1 MLVLLLALLMQGDL
15 RQFYESVTS
24 TAENVDASAPPS
36 VPVRRED
43 REANERQP
51 EAILRPSARPAA
63 RWSAKVDATMPC
75 GGKNNRRKSSGLG
88 PFFGATKEDAEAAR
102 DKALF
107 DWMHAPKKQKVAD
120 TSASTSGSSQEQS
133 AAQRPKRAASPSFSF
148 AEFRNSSSHVRA
160 AGPGCAHPGP
170 ATLATATLSPP
181 PSLRF

>member
-51 EAILRPSARPAA
+51 EAVLRPSARPAA
-63 RWSAKVDATMPC
+63 RWSAKVDATLPC

-102 DKALF
+102 DKAL
-107 DWMHAPKKQKVAD
+107 
-120 TSASTSGSSQEQS
+120 T
-133 AAQRPKRAASPSFSF
+133 PS
-148 AEFRNSSSHVRA
+148 
-160 AGPGCAHPGP
+160 
-170 ATLATATLSPP
+170 TLASSPRLLSLSELCMTMAATVATPRRSGRR
-181 PSLRF
+181 SKSSARR